1 MPPRSADPVTIV
13 HNVTVVGGGH
23 LGTGRYLIESEE
35 IDGISVFTLSRRDRG
50 LCRFLGYPVNLPQ
63 PMAGKD
69 QWLDHLIAVRDREV
83 DRLIAEA
90 GPKDM
95 PHSAARGVVGVRV
108 QLASGVR
115 RGMGRRLRRATTGD
129 GDDARILPC
138 HRTRCPTSRMW

>member
-1 MPPRSADPVTIV
+1 MIDT
-13 HNVTVVGGGH
+13 
-23 LGTGRYLIESEE
+23 ED
-35 IDGISVFTLSRRDRG
+35 IDGVSVFTLSRRDRG
-50 LCRFLGYPVNLPQ
+50 LCKFLGYPVNRPQ

-83 DRLIAEA
+83 DKLLAEA
-90 GPKDM
+90 EPKDTL
-95 PHSAARGVVGVRV
+95 HSAARGAVGVRV

-115 RGMGRRLRRATTGD
+115 RGMGRRLRRATTGV

>member
-63 PMAGKD
+63 PMDGKD

-83 DRLIAEA
+83 DKLLAEA
-90 GPKDM
+90 EPKDTL
-95 PHSAARGVVGVRV
+95 HSTARGAVGARV
-108 QLASGVR
+108 QLASGV
-115 RGMGRRLRRATTGD
+115 
-129 GDDARILPC
+129 
-138 HRTRCPTSRMW
+138 

>member
-1 MPPRSADPVTIV
+1 MTTV

-50 LCRFLGYPVNLPQ
+50 LCKFLGYPVNRPQ

-83 DRLIAEA
+83 DKLLAEA
-90 GPKDM
+90 EPKDTL
-95 PHSAARGVVGVRV
+95 HSAARGAVGVRV

-129 GDDARILPC
+129 DDDDARILTR
-138 HRTRCPTSRMW
+138 HRTQWPTSRTP